1 MAIAKKCDRCG
12 RFFEGN
18 VSYKFNDGDDEFIVN
33 SFRLGNWDQ
42 KKKVWRSIASGYD
55 LCETC
60 GREITDCIM
69 AGENNQI
76 KMRRVQQKKSGRYP
90 LGEGKVV
97 ATADP
102 IEGNEQQPEVQTE
115 EVTDVT
121 E

>member
-18 VSYKFNDGDDEFIVN
+18 VSYKFNDGEDEFIVN

-42 KKKVWRSIASGYD
+42 KKKIWRSIASGYD

-76 KMRRVQQKKSGRYP
+76 KMRRVQQKKSGKHSF
-90 LGEGKVV
+90 GEGKVV

-102 IEGNEQQPEVQTE
+102 IEGEEPQPEVQIE
-115 EVTDVT
+115 EAKDVT

>member
-18 VSYKFNDGDDEFIVN
+18 VSYKYNDGENEFIVN
-33 SFRLGNWDQ
+33 SFRVGNWDQ
-42 KKKVWRSIASGYD
+42 KKKIWRSIASGYD

-76 KMRRVQQKKSGRYP
+76 KMRMVQTKNTRDARP
-90 LGEGKVV
+90 GKVV
-97 ATADP
+97 ASAEP
-102 IEGNEQQPEVQTE
+102 IEGEEPQPEVQEATDGTE
-115 EVTDVT
+115 
-121 E
+121 

>member
-18 VSYKFNDGDDEFIVN
+18 VSYKYNDGEQEFTVN
-33 SFRLGNWDQ
+33 SFRVGNWDQ

-76 KMRRVQQKKSGRYP
+76 KMRMVQTKKDTRP
-90 LGEGKVV
+90 GKVV
-97 ATADP
+97 ASADP
-102 IEGNEQQPEVQTE
+102 IEGEEPQPEVQE
-115 EVTDVT
+115 ATDGA